1 MTPTSVFGANGHTGW
16 TLGKRGT
23 EADRRARLAMFFTNF
38 QAMKPQK
45 ETTELRT
52 DKFHQVSR

>member
-23 EADRRARLAMFFTNF
+23 VADRRARLAMFFTNF
-38 QAMKPQK
+38 QAMKAPK
-45 ETTELRT
+45 ETTEAIT
-52 DKFHQVSR
+52 DKFHQV